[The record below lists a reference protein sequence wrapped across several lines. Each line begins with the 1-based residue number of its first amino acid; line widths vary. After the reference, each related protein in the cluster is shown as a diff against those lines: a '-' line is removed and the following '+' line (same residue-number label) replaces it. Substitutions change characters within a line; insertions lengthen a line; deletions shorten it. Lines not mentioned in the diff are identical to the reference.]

1 MKGTSGAVKA
11 PVPDIAKSTQGRTGE
26 GLAQDLFDKQTA
38 YFATDVTKTYDWRI
52 DQLDRLSRMLKE
64 TNERFSETSRRN
76 FKTALPEN
84 MNIGF
89 LLLQLVVE
97 LILAS
102 RGTQRLFGWFGGTG
116 RRHAPTA
123 LALLTLTGGDRARYR
138 H

>member
-11 PVPDIAKSTQGRTGE
+11 PVPDIAKSQGRTGE

-89 LLLQLVVE
+89 LLLRLVVE

-123 LALLTLTGGDRARYR
+123 LALLMLTGGDRARYR